1 MQILR
6 RADEA
11 RAFSRRSRSEG
22 ERLAL
27 VPTMGYLHE
36 GHLSLISAAR
46 KGAGRVVVSI
56 FVNPLQFGPSEDL
69 ARYPTDF
76 ERDARMCEEA
86 GVDAIF
92 RPDAAEMYPAGHA
105 TRVTVEGP
113 LTSGLCGA
121 SRPGHFAGVATVVAK
136 LFAICEP
143 DVAVFGQKDAQQA
156 AVIRRMTADLNLP
169 VEIVV
174 APIVREADG
183 LAMSSR
189 NVYLNAEE
197 RSQAASLHR
206 ALVAAQ
212 ALASSG
218 AVEREALLRAVREVL
233 AGASLARI
241 DYAELVD
248 AETLETVPRL
258 ERPALLA
265 LAVFFGKTRLI
276 DNVVLRAPQ
285 VS

>member
-6 RADEA
+6 RAEEA

-218 AVEREALLRAVREVL
+218 TVEREALLRAVREVL

>member
-6 RADEA
+6 RVDEA
-11 RAFSRRSRSEG
+11 RGFSRLCRASG

-27 VPTMGYLHE
+27 VPTMGYLHA
-36 GHLSLISAAR
+36 GHISLIAAAR
-46 KGAGRVVVSI
+46 ERAQRVVVSI
-56 FVNPLQFGPSEDL
+56 FVNPTQFGPTEDL
-69 ARYPTDF
+69 ARYPRDF
-76 ERDARMCEEA
+76 ERDRAMCQEA

-92 RPDAAEMYPAGHA
+92 HPGVEEMYPAGYA

-113 LTSGLCGA
+113 LTAGLCGA

-136 LFAICEP
+136 LFTICEP

-169 VEIVV
+169 VDIVV

-189 NVYLNAEE
+189 NVYLSPEE
-197 RSQAASLHR
+197 RAQATALHGALQAAE
-206 ALVAAQ
+206 
-212 ALASSG
+212 ASVSRG
-218 AVEREALLRAVREVL
+218 EREARKILDTVRSVL
-233 AGASLARI
+233 SKAPLGRV

-248 AETLETVPRL
+248 AQTLEPVSML

-265 LAVFFGKTRLI
+265 LAVFFGRTRLI
-276 DNVVLRAPQ
+276 DNTVLRPALGR
-285 VS
+285 